1 MDFML
6 VFRVYHTFK
15 MAVVIAIPLCTLIHS
30 FSFVFL
36 CASISL
42 VHRDEMKSL
51 QAALQKQL
59 DDAAERAEKQ
69 QATVRPFT
77 LMC

>member
-1 MDFML
+1 
-6 VFRVYHTFK
+6 
-15 MAVVIAIPLCTLIHS
+15 MAIVIAIPMHC

-42 VHRDEMKSL
+42 IHRDEMKSL

-77 LMC
+77 LMR